1 VLAGEIL
8 SPCCNEQPSSNF
20 CSLRYTLPDS
30 SSAPNQKFLY
40 TFHMLRILLLLSIAI
55 TVYAFV
61 DCARTPQEEVRKL
74 PKWAWLLLI
83 VLFSPSP
90 IVSIAW
96 LVIGR
101 ERGRGNGGWKRPPR
115 KIIPP
120 DDNPDFLRNL

>member
-1 VLAGEIL
+1 M
-8 SPCCNEQPSSNF
+8 F
-20 CSLRYTLPDS
+20 
-30 SSAPNQKFLY
+30 
-40 TFHMLRILLLLSIAI
+40 RILLLISIAI

-61 DCARTPQEEVRKL
+61 DCARTPQEEVQKL

-90 IVSIAW
+90 IVSVAW
-96 LVIGR
+96 LVIGKQ
-101 ERGRGNGGWKRPPR
+101 RGRGNGGRRKPPR

>member
-1 VLAGEIL
+1 MIRL
-8 SPCCNEQPSSNF
+8 
-20 CSLRYTLPDS
+20 
-30 SSAPNQKFLY
+30 
-40 TFHMLRILLLLSIAI
+40 ILLFSIAI

-61 DCARTPQEEVRKL
+61 DCARTPQEEVRRM

-90 IVSIAW
+90 IISVAW

-101 ERGRGNGGWKRPPR
+101 DRGWGNGGRKNPPR

-120 DDNPDFLRNL
+120 DDNPDFLKNL

>member
-1 VLAGEIL
+1 
-8 SPCCNEQPSSNF
+8 
-20 CSLRYTLPDS
+20 
-30 SSAPNQKFLY
+30 
-40 TFHMLRILLLLSIAI
+40 MLRILLLLSIAI

-61 DCARTPQEEVRKL
+61 DCARTPQEEVQRL

-83 VLFSPSP
+83 VLFNPLP
-90 IVSIAW
+90 IISIAW

-101 ERGRGNGGWKRPPR
+101 QRGRGNGGLKRPPR

>member
-1 VLAGEIL
+1 MI
-8 SPCCNEQPSSNF
+8 
-20 CSLRYTLPDS
+20 
-30 SSAPNQKFLY
+30 
-40 TFHMLRILLLLSIAI
+40 RILLLISIAI

-61 DCARTPQEEVRKL
+61 DCARTPQEGVQRL

-83 VLFSPSP
+83 VLFAPSP

-96 LVIGR
+96 LTIGR
-101 ERGRGNGGWKRPPR
+101 QRGRGNGGWKRPPK

>member
-1 VLAGEIL
+1 
-8 SPCCNEQPSSNF
+8 
-20 CSLRYTLPDS
+20 
-30 SSAPNQKFLY
+30 
-40 TFHMLRILLLLSIAI
+40 MLRIILLVFIAL

-61 DCARTPQEEVRKL
+61 DCARTPQEEVQKI

-83 VLFSPSP
+83 VLLAPSP

-101 ERGRGNGGWKRPPR
+101 QRGWGNGGGKRPPR